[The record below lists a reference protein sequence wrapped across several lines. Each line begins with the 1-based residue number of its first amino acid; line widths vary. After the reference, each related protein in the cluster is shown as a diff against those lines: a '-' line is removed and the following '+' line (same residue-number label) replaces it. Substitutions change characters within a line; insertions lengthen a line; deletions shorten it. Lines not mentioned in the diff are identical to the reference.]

1 MTPSENP
8 GILRLETQGLR
19 LWRAGQEAVSL
30 DDATGDLGKNCAFA
44 VPADRARLTHIT
56 VRSDEH
62 RHLKQ
67 SLPFMLEDAVID
79 PVESMHFVSTPIDGE
94 RYLVALASQA
104 DMSDWLQQLGDGFE
118 GIGVGELVAKEI
130 LGSESDLLKPFRFN
144 RYEKGEL
151 HPTSNSP
158 FPWS

>member
-56 VRSDEH
+56 GRSDEH

-79 PVESMHFVSTPIDGE
+79 RWRALFSGAGITGRHE
-94 RYLVALASQA
+94 RLVAAA
-104 DMSDWLQQLGDGFE
+104 GRWL
-118 GIGVGELVAKEI
+118 
-130 LGSESDLLKPFRFN
+130 
-144 RYEKGEL
+144 
-151 HPTSNSP
+151 
-158 FPWS
+158 